1 ADDVRVKQTPTA
13 DDTERIEPPPA
24 AGQEAASG
32 DAAAEG
38 QGLPATGA
46 RAQRVNVRPAR
57 RQSER
62 WSTVFTVFAA
72 IALAALLL
80 LGAAIVGARQTVCR
94 GASRADRYRDV
105 MRAGQEGDA
114 VTCLEARR
122 RWARTSASPSRA
134 ARCS

>member
-1 ADDVRVKQTPTA
+1 
-13 DDTERIEPPPA
+13 
-24 AGQEAASG
+24 AASG

-80 LGAAIVGARQTVCR
+80 LGAAIVGARQTP
-94 GASRADRYRDV
+94 SP
-105 MRAGQEGDA
+105 
-114 VTCLEARR
+114 
-122 RWARTSASPSRA
+122 SASPSPSPSASASPGLTFTPAPRTSVPA
-134 ARCS
+134 TEAPSPTPAPSSAPPSATPAPTPPPTPRPTVTPPPTKTP